1 MKYRKN
7 GVWTSSDRMDRMLFR
22 FMLSTAAYEQP
33 QCGTVPESWQAAN
46 SFSSCSTPCSASS
59 STGERPARGRSAA
72 LARSPTDNGGSGA
85 PRSVKY
91 HPHMSDTEYRD
102 TIIATAAATRAEIT
116 ASDIDERISVLRV
129 VGSGLFAQT
138 SALIDKKKERKKM
151 EGGIDV
157 W

>member
-1 MKYRKN
+1 
-7 GVWTSSDRMDRMLFR
+7 MLFR